1 MRKMLLILLTATIAA
16 AGCTNDPERPSAK
29 PSLSPGT
36 ATPADD
42 VTAEVQI
49 YSSVIRRLVTR
60 DHTFGRGKS
69 PFEHVFVV
77 SGPIPNAGD
86 PRADEYFGPA
96 SEPFPPD
103 VIAGIEEELEDLP
116 PVTFV
121 ADGNDVRRG
130 KQGMGGVKN
139 DGVIISMGPIEPK
152 KEGVHVSNGL
162 WCGGRCGQWL
172 TYVLAEEG
180 GQWKVTGTT
189 GPSAIS

>member
-1 MRKMLLILLTATIAA
+1 MRKMLLILLAATIAA
-16 AGCTNDPERPSAK
+16 VGCTNDPERPSAN
-29 PSLSPGT
+29 PSPSPGT

-42 VTAEVQI
+42 VSAEVQI
-49 YSSVIRRLVTR
+49 YSAVIRRLVTK

-77 SGPIPNAGD
+77 NGPIPDAGD
-86 PRADEYFGPA
+86 PEGGEYVGPA
-96 SEPFPPD
+96 SESFPPN

-139 DGVIISMGPIEPK
+139 DGVIISLGPIEPK
-152 KEGVHVSNGL
+152 KEGVHVSNAL
-162 WCGGRCGQWL
+162 WCGGLCGQWL